1 MDPGSVGLGF
11 AIVSTIMLGA
21 NKLAVRK
28 SLFKMDES
36 FASFIAIAL
45 AIPIFGA
52 PILVYG
58 WGSQQ
63 LDWQVVVIF
72 AAAGI
77 LNYSV
82 GRYFVW
88 KSISRIG
95 ANRANV
101 VASTQVVYAV
111 AIAIL
116 VLGQSVN
123 LSEGAGILLVM
134 MGIFIIAFGKLG
146 SSTIDRGVRRSGM
159 LWGALG
165 ALLWGI
171 SQVLMQVGIEW
182 YSNATT
188 ATFLVSV
195 ASLFGIAPVLYFAKK
210 YQQKDPFRTERGSLI
225 MVVVAGLLANF
236 GLYFRFVALQNTTL
250 TVVATVNATNPLV
263 TLALSY
269 FLIREV
275 EYVNTRTV
283 LAILV
288 SVAGVFLMAL

>member
-1 MDPGSVGLGF
+1 MDPATLGIGF
-11 AIVSTIMLGA
+11 AIVSTVMLGA

-28 SLFKMDES
+28 SLFRMDES

-52 PILVYG
+52 PILTYG
-58 WGSQQ
+58 WGSQP
-63 LDWQVVVIF
+63 LGWQVVIIF

-82 GRYFVW
+82 GRYFIW
-88 KSISRIG
+88 KSIARIG

-134 MGIFIIAFGKLG
+134 TGISIIALG
-146 SSTIDRGVRRSGM
+146 ELGASSMDWGVRRSGI
-159 LWGALG
+159 LWGATG

-195 ASLFGIAPVLYFAKK
+195 ASLFGIAPVLYFAKR
-210 YQQKDPFRTERGSLI
+210 YQKEDPFRIERSSLI
-225 MVVVAGLLANF
+225 MVVIAGLLANF

-250 TVVATVNATNPLV
+250 TVVATVNATNPLF
-263 TLALSY
+263 TLVLSY

-275 EYVNTRTV
+275 EYINARTV
-283 LAILV
+283 LAILI